1 LERDF
6 ILSRR
11 DGQAMGSPDTVRRQ
25 LTELLART
33 RANELMLT
41 TMVYD
46 IADRV
51 RSFSLVAAEVAPA
64 LRATRLPAI

>member
-1 LERDF
+1 
-6 ILSRR
+6 
-11 DGQAMGSPDTVRRQ
+11 MGSPDTVRRQ

-51 RSFSLVAAEVAPA
+51 RSFSLVATEVAPA
-64 LRATRLPAI
+64 LRAPQLPAI